1 MLQSPV
7 AFAALVLAAY
17 VMASNYVL
25 GRKIQELLDEKGVR
39 ARMISLSRPLTMQCD
54 PKDARARRLQP

>member
-1 MLQSPV
+1 MLQSPF

-39 ARMISLSRPLTMQCD
+39 ARVLSLAP
-54 PKDARARRLQP
+54 